1 MSDYIIATSSTS
13 DLTRD
18 YLDEH
23 QIPFISY
30 SYTIGET
37 VYEDDCR
44 ESSRAAVYQRMRRGD
59 TLKTSMINE
68 YAYYEFFK
76 GLLSRGKDVIYL
88 DMSVKMS
95 TSFANAAAAADKVRA
110 EYPDQRFYVMDTRCI
125 SGGLGLL
132 VQSMVERKEQGMGFD
147 EVIAWGEAHK
157 LKIAHR
163 FTVDDLK
170 WLRAGGRVSN
180 ISAILGTMLSI
191 KPVLYVP
198 DAGTLDAIEK
208 ARGRKSAIK
217 SILDGIK
224 RDFSQVDPAG
234 HEVHLLHADCLQDA
248 ETLRDGIKA
257 AFPQI
262 GPITITSLGV
272 VIGAHTGPG
281 LLTAFYYCGGRQK

>member
-1 MSDYIIATSSTS
+1 MSDYIIATSSTA
-13 DLTRD
+13 DLTRE

-23 QIPFISY
+23 AIPFL
-30 SYTIGET
+30 SYTYT
-37 VYEDDCR
+37 VGDRVCEDDCR
-44 ESSRAAVYQRMRRGD
+44 ESSRAAVYRGMRAGD

-68 YAYYEFFK
+68 YTYYEFFTK
-76 GLLSRGKDVIYL
+76 LLGEGRDVIYL

-95 TSFANAAAAADKVRA
+95 TSYANSISAAEKARA
-110 EYPDQRFYVMDTRCI
+110 EFPDRKLYVMDTRCI
-125 SGGLGLL
+125 SGGLGML
-132 VQSMVERKEQGMGFD
+132 VQSMVDLKEKGQSFD
-147 EVIAWGEAHK
+147 EVIAWGEEHK

-208 ARGRKSAIK
+208 ARGRKSALK
-217 SILDGIK
+217 SILDGVK
-224 RDFSQVDPAG
+224 RDMAQVDPTG
-234 HEVHLLHADCLQDA
+234 RDVLILHADCLADA
-248 ETLRDGIKA
+248 ETVRDGLRE
-257 AFPQI
+257 AFPQLGEI
-262 GPITITSLGV
+262 SISSLGV

-281 LLTAFYYCGGRQK
+281 LLAVFYYCAGRQK